1 MTEKFLVVYYRLSML
16 VKYRM
21 DNNAFIIHS
30 LLYKHTLR
38 LYLQTSIL
46 HVVTCIYVPRN
57 LGICAICRL
66 RCAN

>member
-1 MTEKFLVVYYRLSML
+1 MTEKFLVVYYRFAML
-16 VKYRM
+16 VEYRM

-46 HVVTCIYVPRN
+46 HVVTCTCTCTCIYRKMVS
-57 LGICAICRL
+57 
-66 RCAN
+66 